1 MHPPKLDAMSGVY
14 CAGKDER
21 LKMNEEK
28 VRSSWIK
35 AKIFVLECEIV
46 MEKNKTD
53 RDTFFTGC
61 KETGQLR
68 RTSMDLTR
76 SLAELR
82 KSD

>member
-1 MHPPKLDAMSGVY
+1 MNYVKVSLAWIQAKRFICQCEDVMGKNNANR
-14 CAGKDER
+14 CA
-21 LKMNEEK
+21 
-28 VRSSWIK
+28 
-35 AKIFVLECEIV
+35 
-46 MEKNKTD
+46 
-53 RDTFFTGC
+53 TFSGC